1 MVSEL
6 EKELDD
12 IERFVVDPD
21 RLATF
26 TSEEDF
32 TGVAVGLLVEVGS
45 YVCVAASILPGNT
58 KCWTRDQAI
67 IGGNVVR
74 LFKLISALLDQTC
87 QHRRETTFI
96 VARLAFETIVNI
108 KYLIRFESTE
118 LFDSYVRYSL
128 HHERKLHD
136 RIHENIQARGG
147 EQLPFESRILNSITD
162 SARRSGVALT
172 ELSSARLKNWGSKNL
187 FERADAVDLAS
198 AYLAAVGGTSQAVH
212 GNWMNLLEYHLQ
224 DAEDGFRPQLEWQ
237 RPRPQPLNVIAL
249 LATDVIQEYLNH
261 ISEQYF
267 GDQRA
272 GLVVAQRLTDL
283 RDRIKR
289 TMQAHEEFLIS
300 HSTDDKEE

>member
-6 EKELDD
+6 DKELDE
-12 IERFVVDPD
+12 IEPVVVDPE
-21 RLATF
+21 RLAAF
-26 TSEEDF
+26 TSEVDF
-32 TGVAVGLLVEVGS
+32 TGLAVDLLVEVGS
-45 YVCVAASILPGNT
+45 YVCVVASILPGNT

-108 KYLIRFESTE
+108 KYLISFESTE

-128 HHERKLHD
+128 HHERKLYD

-147 EQLPFESRILNSITD
+147 EQLPVEIRILSSISKTV
-162 SARRSGVALT
+162 RLSGVALT
-172 ELSSARLKNWGSKNL
+172 DLLPNRPRNWGNKNL
-187 FERADAVDLAS
+187 FERAEAVGLAS
-198 AYLAAVGGTSQAVH
+198 VYLAAFGGTSHTVH
-212 GNWMNLLEYHLQ
+212 GNWMDLLEYHLQ
-224 DAEDGFRPQLEWQ
+224 DAEGGFQPQLEW
-237 RPRPQPLNVIAL
+237 RHPRPQPLNVIAL

-267 GDQRA
+267 GDRRA
-272 GLVVAQRLTDL
+272 GLVMAQRLTDL
-283 RDRIKR
+283 RDRIQR
-289 TMQAHEEFLIS
+289 TVQAHEEFLIS
-300 HSTDDKEE
+300 DSTDDKEE